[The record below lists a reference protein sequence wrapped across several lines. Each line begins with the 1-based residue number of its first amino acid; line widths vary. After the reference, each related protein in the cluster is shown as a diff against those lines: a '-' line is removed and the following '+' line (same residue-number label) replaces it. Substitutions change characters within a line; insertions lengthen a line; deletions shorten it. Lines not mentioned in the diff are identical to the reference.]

1 MHQHID
7 SIHSLLSLFLL
18 AVSLSVCPLSNQLQT
33 ENLLFERKLMNV
45 CIMKNLIINE
55 TETLPASQALF
66 SIQPSKWTFLKYER
80 FLKSLDKRGRHGKK
94 NKKKEKRRYEKRII
108 QETQSHKE
116 TAGGVRQKRQT
127 MVSSNDFH
135 VDLSCRLIS
144 TIFKINKII
153 IIQLKNFFIIFS
165 R

>member
-55 TETLPASQALF
+55 RETLPASQALF
-66 SIQPSKWTFLKYER
+66 STQPSKWTFLKYES
-80 FLKSLDKRGRHGKK
+80 FLKSLDKRGKHGQRKK
-94 NKKKEKRRYEKRII
+94 QKKKKIWKENNSGDTITQRNNGRRPSKK
-108 QETQSHKE
+108 TDN
-116 TAGGVRQKRQT
+116 GVLQR
-127 MVSSNDFH
+127 
-135 VDLSCRLIS
+135 
-144 TIFKINKII
+144 
-153 IIQLKNFFIIFS
+153 FS
-165 R
+165 RGPFVSAYIYYI

>member
-55 TETLPASQALF
+55 RETLPASQALF
-66 SIQPSKWTFLKYER
+66 STQPSKWTFLKYES
-80 FLKSLDKRGRHGKK
+80 FLKSLDKRGKHGQ
-94 NKKKEKRRYEKRII
+94 KKKKKRRYEKRII
-108 QETQSHKE
+108 QETRSHKE
-116 TAGGVRQKRQT
+116 TTGGVCQKKQT
-127 MVSSNDFH
+127 LVSSNDFH
-135 VDLSCRLIS
+135 MDKLSILISAKMQINLNLCRLIS
-144 TIFKINKII
+144 TIFKK
-153 IIQLKNFFIIFS
+153 
-165 R
+165 

>member
-66 SIQPSKWTFLKYER
+66 STQPSKWTFLKYES
-80 FLKSLDKRGRHGKK
+80 FLKSLDKRGKHGP
-94 NKKKEKRRYEKRII
+94 KKKKRRYEKRII

-135 VDLSCRLIS
+135 VDKLSKLISAKMQINQNSCGLIS
-144 TIFKINKII
+144 TIFFIK
-153 IIQLKNFFIIFS
+153 KN
-165 R
+165 

>member
-55 TETLPASQALF
+55 RETLPASQALF
-66 SIQPSKWTFLKYER
+66 STQPSKWTFLKYES
-80 FLKSLDKRGRHGKK
+80 FLKSLDKRGKHGQ
-94 NKKKEKRRYEKRII
+94 KKKKKKGDMKRE
-108 QETQSHKE
+108 
-116 TAGGVRQKRQT
+116 
-127 MVSSNDFH
+127 
-135 VDLSCRLIS
+135 
-144 TIFKINKII
+144 
-153 IIQLKNFFIIFS
+153 
-165 R
+165 